1 MTLTS
6 EPALED
12 LRPEP
17 VPDPVVGDFIVTQDG
32 DTLCVE
38 EVLWLKRGGIWYHC
52 TDDDGGDHTVH
63 LSSVV
68 AVIATPTKGY

>member
-1 MTLTS
+1 MKLTS

-17 VPDPVVGDFIVTQDG
+17 VPDPVVGDFIITQDG
-32 DTLCVE
+32 LHLYVE
-38 EVLWLKRGGIWYHC
+38 GIAHLNHPGTWYDC